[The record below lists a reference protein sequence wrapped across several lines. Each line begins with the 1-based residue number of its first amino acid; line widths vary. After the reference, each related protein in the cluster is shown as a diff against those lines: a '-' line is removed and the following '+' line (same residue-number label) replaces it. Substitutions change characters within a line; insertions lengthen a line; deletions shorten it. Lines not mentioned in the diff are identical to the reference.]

1 MSGKVTA
8 SLEDY
13 LETFLS
19 LEDEDKNIKMSEV
32 ALEIGVSKA
41 GVHKAIQVLKDKG
54 LVEQEKYG
62 KLLLTEE
69 GRKIAI
75 NVRNRHNVIKTF
87 LTKVLEIDEVKADE
101 EACKMEHSISSE
113 TIDKLQN
120 FVEEYTKVK

>member
-1 MSGKVTA
+1 MSDKVTA

-13 LETFLS
+13 LETFLD

-41 GVHKAIQVLKDKG
+41 SVHKAIQVLKDKG

-62 KLLLTEE
+62 KLLLTDD

-87 LTKVLEIDEVKADE
+87 LTDVLKVDGVTADS
-101 EACKMEHSISSE
+101 EACKMEHSISQE
-113 TIDKLQN
+113 TVDKLDE
-120 FVEEYTKVK
+120 FVKNYKED

>member
-1 MSGKVTA
+1 MSDKVTA

-19 LEDEDKNIKMSEV
+19 LEDEDKNIKMSDV
-32 ALEIGVSKA
+32 ALKIGVSKA
-41 GVHKAIQVLKDKG
+41 SVHKAIQVLKDKG

-62 KLLLTEE
+62 KLLLTDD

-87 LTKVLEIDEVKADE
+87 LTKVLKVDIEVADS
-101 EACKMEHSISSE
+101 EACKMEHSISQE
-113 TIDKLQN
+113 TLDKLEE
-120 FVEEYTKVK
+120 FVNQYTG

>member
-1 MSGKVTA
+1 MGDKVTA

-19 LEDEDKNIKMSEV
+19 LEDEEKNIKMSDV

-41 GVHKAIQVLKDKG
+41 SVHKAIQVLKDKG
-54 LVEQEKYG
+54 LVDQEKYG
-62 KLLLTEE
+62 KLLLTDD

-87 LTKVLEIDEVKADE
+87 LTNVLKVDAETADS
-101 EACKMEHSISSE
+101 EACKMEHSISQE
-113 TIDKLQN
+113 TLDKLDV
-120 FVEEYTKVK
+120 FVRNYKED

>member
-1 MSGKVTA
+1 MSDKVTA

-19 LEDEDKNIKMSEV
+19 LEDGDKNIKMSEV

-41 GVHKAIQVLKDKG
+41 SVHKAIQVLKDKG

-62 KLLLTEE
+62 KLVLTES
-69 GRKIAI
+69 GREIAI

-87 LTKVLEIDEVKADE
+87 LTDVLKVDAETADG
-101 EACKMEHSISSE
+101 EACKMEHSISQE
-113 TIDKLQN
+113 TVDKLEE
-120 FVEEYTKVK
+120 FVKNYK

>member
-1 MSGKVTA
+1 MSDKVTA

-41 GVHKAIQVLKDKG
+41 SVHKAIQVLKDKG

-62 KLLLTEE
+62 KLLLTED

-87 LTKVLEIDEVKADE
+87 LTRVLKVDAEKADS
-101 EACKMEHSISSE
+101 EACKMEHSISQE
-113 TIDKLQN
+113 TLDRLDV
-120 FVEEYTKVK
+120 FVKNYKED

>member
-1 MSGKVTA
+1 MSDKVTA

-13 LETFLS
+13 LETFLD

-41 GVHKAIQVLKDKG
+41 SVHKAIQVLKDKG

-62 KLLLTEE
+62 KLLLTDD

-87 LTKVLEIDEVKADE
+87 LTNVLKVDSEAADS
-101 EACKMEHSISSE
+101 EACKMEHSISQE
-113 TIDKLQN
+113 TVDKLDV
-120 FVEEYTKVK
+120 FVKNYKED